1 MKPRLVPLLALLL
14 FPASALAQTEY
25 VLLDC
30 DAELRAGVLERSS
43 RLRIARDRCEEATD
57 GYGAWQVRLLSRN
70 GDLVQFSTLGQSV
83 EMLHECSA
91 GPVALWPY
99 VLRLYAPSDSL
110 VPTVVEP
117 VDSKTRD
124 GRSVRLRPGV
134 PVHHVKGRW
143 YRVFAGGEQVEVRL
157 GRKQLTTSF
166 GDPPSGPC
174 ADLTDEDPGEA
185 PAPRP
190 GPAPP
195 PARYRVPEE
204 AAVYL
209 PTREEI
215 GEVWT
220 SVQVAEEQTFV
231 QGMLRCDVDAVFEW
245 SLAGAAPLC
254 FLELALELAV
264 ATLAP
269 EPAPEPVG
277 PPSTSD
283 PPP

>member
-204 AAVYL
+204 AAVYPACVGVL
-209 PTREEI
+209 GSRRE
-215 GEVWT
+215 
-220 SVQVAEEQTFV
+220 
-231 QGMLRCDVDAVFEW
+231 RP
-245 SLAGAAPLC
+245 AGNFPRFSRHASTTLVEATAKAKPETKPARHVVMATPL
-254 FLELALELAV
+254 
-264 ATLAP
+264 
-269 EPAPEPVG
+269 
-277 PPSTSD
+277 
-283 PPP
+283 